1 MVSLSCSFTVPNTR
15 NLMKYLHSKSMG
27 NSGMKFLAL
36 LVYTSLTFSIQVQAE
51 EKKAEAEAKK
61 ATEGE
66 ATAPKK
72 VQEPDA
78 QLKKKLAQAEI
89 QVAELK
95 KQIEYLKGEN
105 LGLKAKLAAA
115 SKLAG
120 TKTSTNENNIKAYIA
135 QFRGKSADRFKARQ
149 ELTKIG
155 KEAVPAL
162 MVATGSSHF
171 YIAQTAIQTLGD
183 INDVKAVPVLIKVLE
198 GSNEDLSAHANRSL
212 GKVTRQYF
220 GTIGVGETAEEK
232 NAVVESWKKWWLETS
247 KKDKKK

>member
-1 MVSLSCSFTVPNTR
+1 
-15 NLMKYLHSKSMG
+15 
-27 NSGMKFLAL
+27 MKFASM
-36 LVYTSLTFSIQVQAE
+36 LVSTSLIFSIQAKAE

-61 ATEGE
+61 AKEGE
-66 ATAPKK
+66 VAEPKK
-72 VQEPDA
+72 AQEPDA
-78 QLKKKLAQAEI
+78 QLKNKLAQAEM
-89 QVAELK
+89 QVAALK
-95 KQIEYLKGEN
+95 KQIDSLKEEN
-105 LGLKAKLAAA
+105 LGLKAKLAAG

-120 TKTSTNENNIKAYIA
+120 TKTNNNEKNIKAYIA
-135 QFRGKSADRFKARQ
+135 QFRGRSADRFKARQ

-183 INDVKAVPVLIKVLE
+183 INDVKAVPVLIKILE

-247 KKDKKK
+247 RKDKKE

>member
-1 MVSLSCSFTVPNTR
+1 
-15 NLMKYLHSKSMG
+15 MKYLHSKAMG
-27 NSGMKFLAL
+27 NSGMKFASM
-36 LVYTSLTFSIQVQAE
+36 LVSTSLIFSIQAKAE

-61 ATEGE
+61 AKEGE
-66 ATAPKK
+66 VAEPKK
-72 VQEPDA
+72 AQEPDA
-78 QLKKKLAQAEI
+78 QLKNKLAQAEM
-89 QVAELK
+89 QVAALK
-95 KQIEYLKGEN
+95 KQIDSLKEEN
-105 LGLKAKLAAA
+105 LGLKAKLAAG

-120 TKTSTNENNIKAYIA
+120 TKTNNNEKNIKAYIA
-135 QFRGKSADRFKARQ
+135 QFRGRSADRFKARQ

-183 INDVKAVPVLIKVLE
+183 INDVKAVPVLIKILE

-247 KKDKKK
+247 RKDKKE